1 MRGMENELRCL
12 KCFITP
18 NQAEPPPVS
27 PLRGCGCEK
36 RQLMLCYS
44 GGGVVD
50 PAVWLL
56 NCNGFF
62 SGPIVLKQNKATSNY
77 MLYDSIYMKY
87 CKPMET

>member
-1 MRGMENELRCL
+1 MEEGGGLEGIYGMENELQGL

-27 PLRGCGCEK
+27 PLRGCDCEK
-36 RQLMLCYS
+36 RQLMLRYS

-56 NCNGFF
+56 KCKGFS
-62 SGPIVLKQNKATSNY
+62 SGLVILKNKNKLHVIGFHS
-77 MLYDSIYMKY
+77 
-87 CKPMET
+87 